1 MKPQPSCV
9 ASSPSS
15 HRSAAVGA
23 LSTFETVHRNAH
35 VQQEG
40 RMTAELAV
48 VAGATGS
55 LGSAIARRLT
65 ASGLNVL
72 VVAPYTGR

>member
-1 MKPQPSCV
+1 
-9 ASSPSS
+9 
-15 HRSAAVGA
+15 
-23 LSTFETVHRNAH
+23 
-35 VQQEG
+35 
-40 RMTAELAV
+40 MTAELAV